1 MRVVAPFFVSMAF
14 SAPGTV
20 SASGAFAASCTF
32 LAPGVG
38 SMSESGLASSPFG
51 DSDTAFADETGW
63 ASGFVA
69 LFSNRSGLS
78 VASGSKSAEGMRGAP
93 LSLVSSSSV
102 RWALSHVGDVAL
114 WPD

>member
-1 MRVVAPFFVSMAF
+1 MRVVALFLVSMAF
-14 SAPGTV
+14 
-20 SASGAFAASCTF
+20 SASGAFAASRTI

-38 SMSESGLASSPFG
+38 SVSESGLASSPFG
-51 DSDTAFADETGW
+51 DSDTAFADETG
-63 ASGFVA
+63 
-69 LFSNRSGLS
+69 L
-78 VASGSKSAEGMRGAP
+78 ASGSKSAEGMRGAP